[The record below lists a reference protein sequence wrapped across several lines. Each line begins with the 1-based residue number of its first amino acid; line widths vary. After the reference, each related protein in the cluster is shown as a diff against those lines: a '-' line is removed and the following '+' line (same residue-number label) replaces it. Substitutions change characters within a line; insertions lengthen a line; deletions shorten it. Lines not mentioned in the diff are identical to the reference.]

1 MAPVNRAR
9 DGGFDEYRHLIME
22 TLERLQRGITAI
34 DVKVDL
40 LRTQEVEALKIDV
53 AMLKVRASIFGAIA
67 GAIGGA
73 LISAFVAKVLP

>member
-1 MAPVNRAR
+1 MPPTNRGR

-34 DVKVDL
+34 DVKVDS

-53 AMLKVRASIFGAIA
+53 AMLKVRASIYGALAGSLGGAIM
-67 GAIGGA
+67 GVLITKA
-73 LISAFVAKVLP
+73 LG